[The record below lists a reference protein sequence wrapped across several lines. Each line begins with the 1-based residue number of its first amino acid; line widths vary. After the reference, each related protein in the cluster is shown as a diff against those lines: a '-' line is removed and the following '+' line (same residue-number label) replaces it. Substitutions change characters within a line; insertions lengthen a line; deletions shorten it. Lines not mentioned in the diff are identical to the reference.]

1 MKDTLKNLG
10 LLLLFAFFLFFVGGF
25 YVGAKYGDNSIGV
38 DSLQRKVDS
47 LHDENFML
55 NVEMGRWDVT
65 MEWYKEENPKEAK
78 KIEDWR
84 SHNTE

>member
-1 MKDTLKNLG
+1 V
-10 LLLLFAFFLFFVGGF
+10 FFLVFAGGV
-25 YVGAKYGDNSIGV
+25 YVGTKYTDNKIGL

-47 LHDENFML
+47 LHDENFV
-55 NVEMGRWDVT
+55 NSVELGRWEVT